1 MPTPQNAG
9 IVRVTGSWIRL
20 LTDWLDQNGLDAPAL
35 RAAVA
40 AYGPTDNVPIN
51 DWAQM
56 LEAAFALRPQDQAAS
71 LALARLVTLQHTG
84 VLGYLAA
91 ACDNLGQALLSY
103 QRFERLFYGASVA
116 QIHSRSVD
124 STQCVEIA
132 WQPLPG
138 MALVDETAIA
148 ALVHITRQ
156 NLVRDVALQQVHFG
170 HCCNPQQLQAL
181 EDFFACPV
189 LMESDRIRLL
199 FSVEVLSL
207 PLMRGEPGLRH
218 LLEEQ
223 ALSMLRAVPEPD
235 EFLRQL
241 QAEMVRLLPEGEAT
255 IESLAPRLYC
265 SVRTLQRRLDEKNLS
280 WKALLDRT
288 REQLACQYLAD
299 NSLSLLEV
307 TMLLGYRNQG
317 TFSRA
322 FKRWQNCSPLAYR
335 KHQTHKNA
343 SDHKD

>member
-1 MPTPQNAG
+1 MPTPQSAG

-20 LTDWLDQNGLDAPAL
+20 LTDWLDQHALDAPAL

-40 AYGPTDNVPIN
+40 AYSPTDNVPIH

-56 LEAAFALRPQDQAAS
+56 LLSAFALRPQDQAPS

-116 QIHSRSVD
+116 QIQSRSVD
-124 STQCVEIA
+124 SIPCVEIA
-132 WQPLPG
+132 WQPLDG

-156 NLVRDVALQQVHFG
+156 NLVRDVALQQVHFSH
-170 HCCNPQQLQAL
+170 HCGESQLHAL

-189 LMESDRIRLL
+189 VMGSDRIRLV
-199 FSVEVLSL
+199 FAVDVLSL

-223 ALSMLRAVPEPD
+223 ALSMMRAVPEPD

-241 QAEMVRLLPEGEAT
+241 QAELVRLLPEGEAT
-255 IESLAPRLYC
+255 IELLAPRLFC

-280 WKALLDRT
+280 WKVLLDRT

-299 NSLSLLEV
+299 HSLSLLEV
-307 TMLLGYRNQG
+307 SMLLGYRNQG

-322 FKRWQNCSPLAYR
+322 FRRWQNCSPLAYR
-335 KHQTHKNA
+335 KQKA
-343 SDHKD
+343 RSQDSGHKD

>member
-71 LALARLVTLQHTG
+71 LA
-84 VLGYLAA
+84 
-91 ACDNLGQALLSY
+91 
-103 QRFERLFYGASVA
+103 
-116 QIHSRSVD
+116 
-124 STQCVEIA
+124 
-132 WQPLPG
+132 
-138 MALVDETAIA
+138 
-148 ALVHITRQ
+148 
-156 NLVRDVALQQVHFG
+156 
-170 HCCNPQQLQAL
+170 
-181 EDFFACPV
+181 
-189 LMESDRIRLL
+189 
-199 FSVEVLSL
+199 
-207 PLMRGEPGLRH
+207 
-218 LLEEQ
+218 
-223 ALSMLRAVPEPD
+223 
-235 EFLRQL
+235 
-241 QAEMVRLLPEGEAT
+241 
-255 IESLAPRLYC
+255 PRLYC

-307 TMLLGYRNQG
+307 SMLLGYRNQG

-322 FKRWQNCSPLAYR
+322 FRRWQNCSPLAYR
-335 KHQTHKNA
+335 KHQARLHQVRQDQAHNHA